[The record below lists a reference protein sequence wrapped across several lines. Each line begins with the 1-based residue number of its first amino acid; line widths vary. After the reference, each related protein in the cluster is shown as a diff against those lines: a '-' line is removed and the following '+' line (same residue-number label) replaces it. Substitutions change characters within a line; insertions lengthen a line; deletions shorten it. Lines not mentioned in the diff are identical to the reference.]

1 LASFKEGNG
10 MPIYR
15 LFKNEAFE
23 PEAISAMTRTYA
35 EVCRALGLSDGDAAE
50 AGGARTVAKPIEKT
64 VDRARV
70 AKTVIEYAQRGARD
84 HTRLRDCVLEALKQ

>member
-1 LASFKEGNG
+1 

-35 EVCRALGLSDGDAAE
+35 DVCRTLGLNDGDAAE
-50 AGGARTVAKPIEKT
+50 TGGARTADST
-64 VDRARV
+64 VERTRV
-70 AKTVIEYAQRGARD
+70 AKTVIEYAQRGVRD